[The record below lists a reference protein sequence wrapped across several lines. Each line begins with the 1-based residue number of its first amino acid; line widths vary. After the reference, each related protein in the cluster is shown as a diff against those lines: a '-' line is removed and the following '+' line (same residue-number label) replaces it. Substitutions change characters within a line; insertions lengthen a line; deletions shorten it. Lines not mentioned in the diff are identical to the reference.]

1 MKGPGRGSWQAAAEE
16 IREKLGRFAGR
27 PRFNKEF
34 EEAFEFFFGERV
46 ETLQETLDEADFD
59 RFMEWFVHDYR
70 LSNGHRLIEMF
81 DLEHGSDLS
90 RSARRILRHW
100 HTSHLTLL
108 ELVGM
113 EGETYRF
120 RDLLQGGEIQVPAGP
135 IGPFEEEPPPWSV
148 VIARPLPVGGVWDLS
163 PAATVLPA
171 SVKEPLLQ
179 AIRGEFRRFRR
190 ASACQAVGS
199 FLRERGY
206 VFNDLLGE
214 LDGLSDGF
222 AEPEKP
228 YRLVRCRAV
237 FEVRD
242 PQRVRERLL
251 AYSDVV
257 VGRKGRLV
265 WYTEPVVKGR
275 GKRRPPILAELDAGG
290 GRLQVHCWSRE
301 RLETAKELID
311 ERLGGLAHH
320 LLDAYDEGPALPDS
334 AASCA
339 AAGDGWADAFD
350 DYVRRWLADPLWT
363 GGPAPAELL
372 RKPLGRLR
380 VVEYLKR
387 VEHNECM
394 LKRRRASGIASELRK
409 RLGLEGETGFVVPLG
424 ERPNLWNSA
433 AERLVAELAEKTFSG
448 LGLSQEHVE
457 TALWIWWDFCSRA
470 FPSPRKPESW
480 VAALYCCLGIVE
492 NWRVTQSDAARLMGV
507 AQAGISQ
514 ILRKLTSVLNLEP
527 FDARYCVEHPA
538 DGLLSRAD
546 RSVSSAQEW
555 AGDALVTI
563 AASNRLRDELHRF
576 AAQHDGLR
584 DRARDFFASH
594 VSCTKDDPMWREG
607 FLDWFHFDWRVP
619 VMGGRTLAEEAAEHG
634 ELSES
639 DRRMLEAWT
648 ACHPSFYVVELVEGH
663 GREGGLE
670 GRVALKDLEDG
681 TVTVVDWLRSNRP
694 LGPKDLV
701 FARLVPMGD
710 MTIGL
715 GPAVALPPRLKEWVK
730 RAVDEE
736 RALVNRWN
744 GRPLSWGEFRARY
757 AERLYAIACR
767 AFHETREG

>member
-81 DLEHGSDLS
+81 DLEHGADLS

-108 ELVGM
+108 ELVGE
-113 EGETYRF
+113 EGEVYRF

-135 IGPFEEEPPPWSV
+135 LGPFEEEPPPWSV
-148 VIARPLPVGGVWDLS
+148 VIARPLPVGEMWDLS

-206 VFNDLLGE
+206 VFNDLLSE
-214 LDGLSDGF
+214 LDGSFDGF
-222 AEPEKP
+222 VEPEKP
-228 YRLVRCRAV
+228 HRLIRCRAV

-242 PQRVRERLL
+242 APRVWDRLL
-251 AYSDVV
+251 AYPDIVE
-257 VGRKGRLV
+257 GRKGRLV
-265 WYTEPVVKGR
+265 WRVEPPVKGR
-275 GKRRPPILAELDAGG
+275 GKRRPQILAEVETVG

-301 RLETAKELID
+301 RLEAAKEMVG
-311 ERLGGLAHH
+311 ERLGGLALH
-320 LLDAYDEGPALPDS
+320 LLDAYDEGPAVPEG
-334 AASCA
+334 
-339 AAGDGWADAFD
+339 AAGSDGWADAFD
-350 DYVRRWLADPLWT
+350 DYVRHWLVDPLWA
-363 GGPAPAELL
+363 GGPAPALLL

-394 LKRRRASGIASELRK
+394 LKRRWVRGIAWELRK
-409 RLGLEGETGFVVPLG
+409 RLGLQGETGLVVPLG
-424 ERPNLWNSA
+424 ERPGLWNSA
-433 AERLVAELAEKTFSG
+433 SERAVAELAEKTFSG
-448 LGLSQEHVE
+448 MGLSQEHVE

-480 VAALYCCLGIVE
+480 VAALYYCLGIVE
-492 NWRVTQSDAARLMGV
+492 NWRVTQSDAARLLGV
-507 AQAGISQ
+507 GQASTSQ
-514 ILRKLTSVLNLEP
+514 ILRKITTVLRLEP

-538 DGLLSRAD
+538 DGLLSRGD
-546 RSVSSAQEW
+546 RSPAGAPEP

-563 AASNRLRDELHRF
+563 AASNRLRDALHRF
-576 AAQHDGLR
+576 AAKHDGLR

-594 VSCTKDDPMWREG
+594 VSCTKDDPTWREG
-607 FLDWFHFDWRVP
+607 FVDWFHFDWRVP
-619 VMGGRTLAEEAAEHG
+619 VMGGRTIAEEAAEHG
-634 ELSES
+634 ELSDA
-639 DRRMLEAWT
+639 DRRMLEAWCS
-648 ACHPSFYVVELVEGH
+648 CHPSFYVVELVEGH

-681 TVTVVDWLRSNRP
+681 TVTVVDWLRTGRP
-694 LGPKDLV
+694 LGPKDVV
-701 FARLVPMGD
+701 FARLVPVGD
-710 MTIGL
+710 ITIGL
-715 GPAVALPPRLKEWVK
+715 GPAVVLPPRLRESVK
-730 RAVDEE
+730 RALEEE

-744 GRPLSWGEFRARY
+744 GRALSWDEFRARY

-767 AFHETREG
+767 AFREGHES